1 MVAVADQYN
10 SAITSIQLK
19 RTQRSNKPKRK
30 RPRYWLSL
38 EYVSILGLCLQIKK
52 FHSCPPV

>member
-19 RTQRSNKPKRK
+19 RAQRGNKPKRK
-30 RPRYWLSL
+30 HP
-38 EYVSILGLCLQIKK
+38 Q
-52 FHSCPPV
+52 

>member
-30 RPRYWLSL
+30 RPRCWLSL
-38 EYVSILGLCLQIKK
+38 EYVSILGLRLRIKK
-52 FHSCPPV
+52 FP